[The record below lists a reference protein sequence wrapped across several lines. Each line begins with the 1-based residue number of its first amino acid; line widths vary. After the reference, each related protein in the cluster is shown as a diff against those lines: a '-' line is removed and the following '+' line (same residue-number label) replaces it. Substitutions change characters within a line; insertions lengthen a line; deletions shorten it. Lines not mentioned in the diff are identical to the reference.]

1 VPEGL
6 VKELREVAPA
16 TPLPDRD
23 VRAGKPLVLN
33 SVLRFDTVR
42 ALARVAILGALDLA
56 GLFLAI
62 YTALVL
68 KTAIVAPEQLDQM
81 WAQTKDY
88 FPLGGLVM
96 LLLFARSGLY
106 RDRAQRPGFT
116 RVIASLFQ
124 VTLVVLIYAEI
135 EGEPFQSYYIFYG
148 SLFFALLY
156 VSSLRWLFERVSGF
170 ILRAAGYRRRAV
182 LVGSGSNIQAV
193 SHALRDS
200 SEIEPYGFVTR
211 TPVALLDGLRD
222 FRSLEQLERHFDAI
236 DEVLIADADF
246 PAEEAVE
253 LVDRCHQQGVRVRV
267 APSTMEILME
277 RVEYV
282 PGQALPLFE
291 LKPPVF
297 AGVDFA
303 LKRTFDLVGATLL
316 LIVLSPVMIA
326 AALAIKL
333 SSRGPVFYRSQRPGI
348 GGECFSCLKFRTMVA
363 GAEQLQDRLE
373 EHNEMRG
380 AIFKMR
386 ADPRVTTVGRF
397 LRRWSL
403 DELPQLFNVLR
414 NEMSLVGPRPLPQRD
429 YERLEDWHR
438 KRYLVLPGMT
448 GLWQVSGRSELD
460 FDELVRLDFL
470 YLERWS
476 VFLDLT
482 ILLKTIPA
490 VIRAHGAW

>member
-1 VPEGL
+1 MPNGL
-6 VKELREVAPA
+6 VKELREVEPA
-16 TPLPDRD
+16 SLPDRD
-23 VRAGKPLVLN
+23 VRAGKPLVLRA
-33 SVLRFDTVR
+33 VLRFELVR
-42 ALARVAILGALDLA
+42 AVARVGTLAALDLA

-68 KTAIVAPEQLDQM
+68 KTAIVNPDQLGQM
-81 WAQTKDY
+81 WDQAKEY
-88 FPLGGLVM
+88 FPLAGLVT

-116 RVIASLFQ
+116 KVVASLFQ

-156 VSSLRWLFERVSGF
+156 VSGLRWAFERASGAV
-170 ILRAAGYRRRAV
+170 LRAAGYRRRAV
-182 LVGSGSNIQAV
+182 LVGSGANIQAV
-193 SHALRDS
+193 AHALHDS
-200 SEIEPYGFVTR
+200 NAIEPYGFVAR
-211 TPVALLDGLRD
+211 TPLALVDGLRD
-222 FRSLEQLERHFDAI
+222 FRSLEQLERHFDAV

-246 PAEEAVE
+246 PQDEAVE
-253 LVDRCHQQGVRVRV
+253 LVDRCHRHGVRVRV

-277 RVEYV
+277 RVEFV

-297 AGVDFA
+297 DGLDFA
-303 LKRTFDLVGATLL
+303 IKRTFDLVGAVLL
-316 LIVLSPVMIA
+316 LVVLAPVMA
-326 AALAIKL
+326 LAALAIKL
-333 SSRGPVFYRSQRPGI
+333 SSRGPAFYRSMRPGI
-348 GGECFSCLKFRTMVA
+348 GGRPFSCLKFRTMVQR
-363 GAEQLQDRLE
+363 AEHLQDHLE
-373 EHNEMRG
+373 NLNELGG
-380 AIFKMR
+380 AIFKIR
-386 ADPRVTTVGRF
+386 NDPRITPVGRF

-414 NEMSLVGPRPLPQRD
+414 GEMSLVGPRPLPQRD
-429 YERLEDWHR
+429 YDRLDDWHR

-482 ILLKTIPA
+482 IILKTIPA
-490 VIRAHGAW
+490 VVRRRGAW